1 MELLHFVTTI
11 WLFFFL
17 TLVVNYDTRNPMSA
31 KLRYKYRVNDDSIF
45 RKIIKFNDKKH
56 YPCNYFKI
64 VPIYVF
70 LLLSIIGLLLL
81 SVDIFCNGIITNTVP
96 EKAFI
101 IIMVCIISISILYFL
116 SITIWWE
123 IIDYN
128 EMKLTKEEKQDL
140 KRLRNLAKENK
151 SNKS

>member
-45 RKIIKFNDKKH
+45 RKIIKFKDKKH

-116 SITIWWE
+116 SITIWWA

>member
-1 MELLHFVTTI
+1 
-11 WLFFFL
+11 
-17 TLVVNYDTRNPMSA
+17 MSA

-45 RKIIKFNDKKH
+45 RKIIKFKDKKH

-64 VPIYVF
+64 VPIYIF

-116 SITIWWE
+116 SITIWWA

>member
-45 RKIIKFNDKKH
+45 RKIIKFKDKKH

-81 SVDIFCNGIITNTVP
+81 SVDILCNGIITNTVP

-116 SITIWWE
+116 SITIWWA